1 MVAILSFTVQSCV
14 DEKYDLTKIDTEA
27 VVLKNT
33 TMPIGNMAP
42 VKIGDMLNITE
53 SSSNLIVTDSNEN
66 IYFSFEGNSP
76 VSASFTVPEFSVD
89 FMDGTGEERKLI
101 LNLPSTIAGMESEQL
116 KELLPDVYN
125 APISF
130 ESLTGQK
137 ASIRKVIQI
146 DDQCYLPKF
155 VNDIKEVSLESSFTY
170 QFSLNVKDNNG
181 GYINAYGGKLYIKS
195 GFSIDFPDYFTISKK
210 DNLDGY
216 EIVNQGDNKNIL
228 TFTKDFPISAN
239 EQIAFNIE
247 LTKAEIPS
255 GCIVDGMTD
264 SDGDLH
270 KKIYFDAE
278 DPANMILAEG
288 DIYIMAKDFVKIPKT
303 VEMTM
308 NLSFDRLNVKS
319 ALVSLNVEETLPD
332 QSFDLPEVPDI
343 LRSNDIIIDLYDPVI
358 SFAVNNPTELDVMV
372 GGCLHGYRDGVH
384 QMSMYFGENGA
395 DEPFEVPSKFN
406 GHINFSRRGENGMI
420 PNPGISEFF
429 KILPDQ
435 IRISDIKFTTSNNYI
450 NIIPGQSLSC
460 SLNYLFNAPL
470 SFGPELSILFEDEIS
485 DINLNLSEYGLS
497 NAVIS
502 FETISTVPLALEV
515 DAEAIDNSGN
525 KISNLSIDVE
535 GSVAPGTLSNP
546 SAPSKITIALA
557 SEKGIIFD
565 KLKLIYKATC
575 PQAYNGHVLN
585 TQHGLEIRNMKV
597 TLPEGMSF
605 DLEEFIPV
613 DSE

>member
-1 MVAILSFTVQSCV
+1 MAILCFSIQSCV

-33 TMPIGNMAP
+33 VIPIGNIEP
-42 VKIGDMLNITE
+42 VKIGDMLDITE
-53 SSSNLIVTDSNEN
+53 SGTNLIVQDSNGN
-66 IYFSFEGNSP
+66 IYFSFEGDSP
-76 VSASFTVPEFSVD
+76 VSASFTVPEFSID

-101 LNLPSTIAGMESEQL
+101 LNLPSSIAGMGTEQL
-116 KELLPDVYN
+116 KEVLPDVYN

-146 DDQCYLPKF
+146 DDECYLPKF
-155 VNDIKEVSLESSFTY
+155 VNDIKEVSLESSITY

-181 GYINAYGGKLYIKS
+181 GNINAYGGILYIKS
-195 GFSIDFPDYFTISKK
+195 GFTIDFPDYFTIAKN
-210 DNLDGY
+210 DNCDGY
-216 EIVNQGDNKNIL
+216 EIVDLGENKNIL

-239 EQIAFNIE
+239 ESIALNIQ

-278 DPANMILAEG
+278 NPANMILAEG
-288 DIYIMAKDFVKIPKT
+288 DVYIMAKDFVKIPKA

-332 QSFDLPEVPDI
+332 QSFELPEVPDI
-343 LRSNDIIIDLYDPVI
+343 LRNNDIIIDLYDPVI
-358 SFAVNNPTELDVMV
+358 SFAVNNPTELDIMV

-384 QMSMYFGENGA
+384 KMSMYFGEDGVN
-395 DEPFEVPSKFN
+395 EPFKIPSKYN
-406 GHINFSRRGENGMI
+406 GNINFSRRGESGMI

-435 IRISDIKFTTSNNYI
+435 IRISDITFSISDNYFTI
-450 NIIPGQSLSC
+450 VPGQNLSC
-460 SLNYLFNAPL
+460 SLNYFFNVPL
-470 SFGPELSILFEDEIS
+470 SFGPELSILFEHEIS
-485 DINLNLSEYGLS
+485 DIDIDLSEYGLS
-497 NAVIS
+497 KAIIS

-515 DAEAIDNSGN
+515 QAEVIDNSEN
-525 KISNLSIDVE
+525 KTSDLTIDVD
-535 GSVAPGTLSNP
+535 GSVAPGTLSDP
-546 SAPSKITIALA
+546 SVPSKITITLS
-557 SEKGIIFD
+557 SEKGINFD

-575 PQAYNGHVLN
+575 PQAYCGYVLN
-585 TQHGLEIRNMKV
+585 TQHGLEIQNMKV
-597 TLPEGMSF
+597 TLPDGVSF
-605 DLEEFIPV
+605 DFEEFLPV
-613 DSE
+613 YSE